1 MSGLLAL
8 SNDLA
13 AAVEHTARFVVGV
26 NGRRRLGSTGVHWR
40 PGLIVTADHT
50 VEVDEDISVTAAD
63 GRTLPATVAGRDA
76 AIDIAILRVS
86 PEDLAVA
93 EVAAEPAR
101 VGHIVLA
108 VGRGPRASW
117 GVVSAIGDGRRGRAE
132 RGDWL
137 SLDLTLYP
145 GFSGGPLIDPRGRVV
160 GITTSGVSRHFQV
173 AIPAAT
179 VNQMLDELGR
189 RGRIPRAWVGVG
201 TQPVR
206 LSDALR
212 ERFGTDQRSAVIIV
226 DVQPE
231 SPAAAAGLMLGDI
244 LVSLGG
250 ARITEPD
257 DLRAILRPHQVG
269 ETVTMSVA
277 RGGEPRE
284 IRLTVG
290 ERTRRG

>member
-1 MSGLLAL
+1 M
-8 SNDLA
+8 
-13 AAVEHTARFVVGV
+13 
-26 NGRRRLGSTGVHWR
+26 
-40 PGLIVTADHT
+40 
-50 VEVDEDISVTAAD
+50 
-63 GRTLPATVAGRDA
+63 
-76 AIDIAILRVS
+76 
-86 PEDLAVA
+86 
-93 EVAAEPAR
+93 
-101 VGHIVLA
+101 LA

-117 GVVSAIGDGRRGRAE
+117 GLVSAIGDGRRGRAE

-160 GITTSGVSRHFQV
+160 GMTTSGASRHFQV

-179 VNQMLDELGR
+179 VNDVLDELER

-206 LSDALR
+206 LSEAVR
-212 ERFGTDQRSAVIIV
+212 ERLGTDQRSAVIVV
-226 DVQPE
+226 DVQAE
-231 SPAAAAGLMLGDI
+231 SPAAVAGLLVGDI

-257 DLRAILRPHQVG
+257 DLRAVLRPHQVG
-269 ETVTMSVA
+269 ETVTLSVA

>member
-1 MSGLLAL
+1 MNGLLAL

-160 GITTSGVSRHFQV
+160 GITTSGASRHFQV

-179 VNQMLDELGR
+179 VNQVLDELGR

-206 LSDALR
+206 LSEALR
-212 ERFGTDQRSAVIIV
+212 ERLGTDQRSAVIIV

-231 SPAAAAGLMLGDI
+231 SPASAAGLMLGDI

-257 DLRAILRPHQVG
+257 DLRTVLRPHQVG
-269 ETVTMSVA
+269 ETVTLSVA